1 MTLKLALR
9 NLGWATVLLLG
20 LGVAPVA
27 PWGAAAAAG
36 GAPALAASLDE
47 KLAAGA
53 EVAEVRIENFS
64 FAPAALE
71 VAAGTAVTWV
81 NHDDMPH
88 TVVSSDNTTFKSKAL
103 DSGDKF
109 SHVFAKPGRYSYY
122 CSLHPRMTGTV
133 LVR

>member
-9 NLGWATVLLLG
+9 NLGWTIVLLLG
-20 LGVAPVA
+20 LGVAP
-27 PWGAAAAAG
+27 WGAGAATG

-47 KLAAGA
+47 KPAAGA
-53 EVAEVRIENFS
+53 RAAEVRIENFT

-71 VAAGTAVTWV
+71 VAAGTTVTWV

-88 TVVSSDNTTFKSKAL
+88 TVVSSDHTTFKSKAL
-103 DSGDKF
+103 DSGAKF
-109 SHVFAKPGRYSYY
+109 SYVFAKPGRYSYY

-133 LVR
+133 VVR